1 MIIVQYRE
9 VKMGKNRKTEHDFDF
24 IGRVLE
30 ILRILKEETDE
41 KKTISQPEI
50 LNLMNKQGC
59 SCSARTLT
67 DYLKVMMKELN
78 PEDVDGYVD
87 DLVTIDDYRIIPKGL
102 DKKLHDRD
110 IGIAGEGNKK
120 LQLRGLRYNQLF
132 SFEELNQVV
141 EAVLF
146 LKNID
151 GKTKERLIMKLQAL
165 SSVNYPKHSPFII
178 CKST

>member
-1 MIIVQYRE
+1 MTIVQYRE

-41 KKTISQPEI
+41 EKTISQPEI
-50 LNLMNKQGC
+50 LNLMNKHGY

-102 DKKLHDRD
+102 DKSCMTV
-110 IGIAGEGNKK
+110 I
-120 LQLRGLRYNQLF
+120 
-132 SFEELNQVV
+132 
-141 EAVLF
+141 
-146 LKNID
+146 
-151 GKTKERLIMKLQAL
+151 
-165 SSVNYPKHSPFII
+165 
-178 CKST
+178 